1 MFGVL
6 QNACSSL
13 IYIARL
19 LVLFVTLGVCFLLA
33 CFIVWM
39 ILFTPGREALMRRV
53 DGIAAKFARSLQ
65 RVSRSRS
72 HAVGQMGLSFQSVW
86 VSVGRSLRQ
95 HTLLWAG
102 GLFLLLLPP
111 FAAVL
116 FSGKSMLEGFDISS
130 RDANVQVSELLRG
143 ELLVPPP
150 PLPPDFFTSQE
161 VTFVRPMLV
170 SASRNWQLLNS
181 EYTQRLLLVFKIM
194 KEKYDYDMT
203 ILEGYRSP
211 ERQNMLA
218 AMGPSVTNV
227 AAFQSYHQFG
237 LAADCA
243 FMRYGK
249 LVISEKDPWA
259 MQGYRLY
266 GEVAESVG
274 LTWGGRWKMM
284 DLGHT
289 ELHLPGVLK
298 KP

>member
-1 MFGVL
+1 VL
-6 QNACSSL
+6 L
-13 IYIARL
+13 
-19 LVLFVTLGVCFLLA
+19 VTLGVCFLLA
-33 CFIVWM
+33 CFIAWM
-39 ILFTPGREALMRRV
+39 ILFTTERDVVLRQVEAMVGKCVQRIHGVLRSKGRAVVLS
-53 DGIAAKFARSLQ
+53 GLLLQ
-65 RVSRSRS
+65 GAWLGLSRS
-72 HAVGQMGLSFQSVW
+72 FQRHS
-86 VSVGRSLRQ
+86 
-95 HTLLWAG
+95 LLWAG
-102 GLFLLLLPP
+102 GLFFILLPP
-111 FAAVL
+111 FFAL
-116 FSGKSMLEGFDISS
+116 LLSDKSMLQGFDDSS
-130 RDANVQVSELLRG
+130 RHANIQVSELLRG

-161 VTFVRPMLV
+161 VTLVRPMLV

-218 AMGPSVTNV
+218 ALGPNVTNV

-284 DLGHT
+284 DFGHT